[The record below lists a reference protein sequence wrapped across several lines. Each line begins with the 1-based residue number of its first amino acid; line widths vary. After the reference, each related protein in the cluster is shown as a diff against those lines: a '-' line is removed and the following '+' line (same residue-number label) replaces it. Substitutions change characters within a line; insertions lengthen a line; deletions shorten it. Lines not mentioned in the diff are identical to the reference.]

1 LHPADLGPFQELT
14 VEIFVLWPSLSVV
27 AGVVAAAKGRSGL
40 GYFLL
45 SIFLTPLVGLI
56 LAIALPKR
64 DTTVHYPGPGD
75 IAAGARVPC
84 PQCAEQ
90 IVATAKLCR
99 FCGYQLA
106 APQEAAP
113 EAPATAVTPG
123 PGAYKAGRALG
134 GLFSS
139 EKHATRPTIST
150 LDEMS

>member
-1 LHPADLGPFQELT
+1 MGAFWGVI
-14 VEIFVLWPSLSVV
+14 VEVFVLWLALSVV
-27 AGVVAAAKGRSGL
+27 AGVIAGAKGRSGF

-45 SIFLTPLVGLI
+45 SVFLTPLVGLI
-56 LAIALPKR
+56 LAIALPK
-64 DTTVHYPGPGD
+64 HEPSIKHPGPGD

-106 APQEAAP
+106 APQAGAP
-113 EAPATAVTPG
+113 ESSGPSVAPA
-123 PGAYKAGRALG
+123 PGAYKAGRAVG

-139 EKHATRPTIST
+139 DKHRYPPN
-150 LDEMS
+150 D